1 MLHVEEKE
9 VLEQRQRLL
18 AQKREN
24 YRQMHEGTAK
34 AKNVYKE
41 FMSAKTITLMRKILW
56 G

>member
-1 MLHVEEKE
+1 MLHVEERA
-9 VLEQRQRLL
+9 VLEQRQRLI

-41 FMSAKTITLMRKILW
+41 FMNAKTLTQMRKLLW
-56 G
+56 